1 MSSNIADAFPMARM
15 SSQKIFETEVMRAK
29 KSEKIENL
37 NQKLEQRN
45 SLVDAQDDQI
55 PGGALRLNRE
65 FP

>member
-37 NQKLEQRN
+37 NQKLE
-45 SLVDAQDDQI
+45 
-55 PGGALRLNRE
+55 
-65 FP
+65 